1 MPSSGNCLTDNIM
14 NPIRTSAELKAAI
27 QQLELE
33 QKESLIAMK
42 QEFGQIQENFNL
54 SNIIKNTFKKAAE
67 APDLKTNIVNAA
79 IGLTTGIMAK
89 KIIIGKTLNPLS
101 KLLGVALEM
110 FVANK
115 VTKNAQQI
123 RSTGSIIMD
132 KLFKHKDQAEKI

>member
-1 MPSSGNCLTDNIM
+1 M
-14 NPIRTSAELKAAI
+14 NLITTSAELKAAI

-33 QKESLIAMK
+33 QKESFIALK
-42 QEFGQIQENFNL
+42 EEFGRTQENFKL
-54 SNIIKNTFKKAAE
+54 INIIKSTFKAAVDV
-67 APDLKTNIVNAA
+67 PDLKTDIVNAA
-79 IGLTTGIMAK
+79 IGLTSGIVAK
-89 KIIIGKTLNPLS
+89 KLIIGKTLNPLS

-115 VTKNAQQI
+115 VTKNADQI

>member
-1 MPSSGNCLTDNIM
+1 MTSIT
-14 NPIRTSAELKAAI
+14 TSAELKAAI

-33 QKESLIAMK
+33 QKESFIALK
-42 QEFGQIQENFNL
+42 EEFGRTQENFKL
-54 SNIIKNTFKKAAE
+54 INIIKSTFKAAVDV
-67 APDLKTNIVNAA
+67 PDLKTDIVNAA
-79 IGLTTGIMAK
+79 IGLTSGIVAK
-89 KIIIGKTLNPLS
+89 KLIIGKTLNPLS

-115 VTKNAQQI
+115 VTKNADQI